1 MVRQDRPA
9 EQINA
14 KVPSLMNQLC
24 IEPDLTVIKIL
35 PGDRV
40 ISEQETATHC
50 AIRNMENCDLIRRK
64 HFHTRQSSYDLP
76 PRSGKFTTP
85 EYLTC

>member
-1 MVRQDRPA
+1 
-9 EQINA
+9 
-14 KVPSLMNQLC
+14 MNQLF
-24 IEPDLTVIKIL
+24 IEPDLTMIKVL

-40 ISEQETATHC
+40 ISEQKTATHG
-50 AIRNMENCDLIRRK
+50 AIPDMHDGDFIRHK

-85 EYLTC
+85 EYLTGMLFRGHTMTK